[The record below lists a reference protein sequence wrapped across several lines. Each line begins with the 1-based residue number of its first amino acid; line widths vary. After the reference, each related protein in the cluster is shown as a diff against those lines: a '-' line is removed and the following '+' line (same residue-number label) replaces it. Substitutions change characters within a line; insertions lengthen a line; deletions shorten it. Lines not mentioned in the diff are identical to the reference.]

1 MSEIANGAQIDK
13 NTAEKHSPKSTNF
26 PITKKTYGTYRFG
39 ENGVCLVW
47 NGIEGDKVKVRQT
60 GEVDSYTLKAPL
72 MENIYLNKTYIQ
84 VPRQAI
90 LPRNWE
96 KIHTQPSI
104 GDDIDASIYGTSVRA
119 ADWNRYIA
127 AIYQDLLT
135 NIASISNPGEIASE
149 SEAYT
154 LIERCI
160 LTLNINEYIFSCGS
174 LINAMGA
181 KFWQLWRKRNWNFD
195 DMFEAFYNTK
205 IGYLSVTKLYTPNGQ
220 TETYLV
226 TMPAAEAEYP
236 EVGTKQRITLNE
248 FLTKVRDGDI
258 FTVTEVYSPTF
269 NSMSYEEIAA
279 AYQQQNLTKYF
290 PNTTPIYG
298 KPVDLARLWAY
309 QLTCAEWFT
318 NDKVDYIYNAEL
330 FRQYIR
336 NLWYITLERFEPA
349 TNLEYFVYNG
359 IKTEID
365 ELSAH
370 VFKYMGYSEAWETIT
385 DENVAAI
392 YKYQCALFKY
402 NRSLKYKDYFTGSR
416 TRPLAIGD
424 TTIPVTGNTVDV
436 VDVTKSIQIQRFLN
450 IVNRIPR
457 DLASYAKGIMGVHM
471 ATDYNKPLFLANTT
485 EAIYGSEV
493 ENTAEA
499 QMKEKNS
506 RTMTLKNGSGKYEFN
521 FTLDRD
527 SIIVGIYWFDI
538 ERAYTKGVHR
548 SFMHVDRFDMYNP
561 YLQYTG
567 DQPIYREEINAAMQ
581 GTFAYKE
588 AYSEFKEEVNDAF
601 GGFITDLPGWA
612 FTDADVQGT
621 HEQGMFQNP
630 EHISPDFIRSKPS
643 ELDRYYLSLT
653 GHSLSNYFHFI
664 IKTSSII
671 SATRKMSY
679 KPQILG

>member
-1 MSEIANGAQIDK
+1 MSEIANGAHIDK
-13 NTAEKHSPKSTNF
+13 NTAEKHNPKSTNF

-47 NGIEGDKVKVRQT
+47 NGIEGDKVKIRQT

-104 GDDIDASIYGTSVRA
+104 GDDIDASEYGTSVKA
-119 ADWNRYIA
+119 EHVNRLLNNIYSDIA
-127 AIYQDLLT
+127 QNITAFENISTIENANAI
-135 NIASISNPGEIASE
+135 IS
-149 SEAYT
+149 
-154 LIERCI
+154 RCI
-160 LTLNINEYIFSCGS
+160 IALNMGEYIFSPGS
-174 LINAMGA
+174 LLNAMGA
-181 KFWQLWRKRNWNFD
+181 KFWQLWRRGNKSCFD
-195 DMFEAFYNTK
+195 NLFEAFYNAK
-205 IGYLSVTKLYTPNGQ
+205 IGYIKVEEKYKTNPKTFY
-220 TETYLV
+220 V
-226 TMPAAEAEYP
+226 TMPSAEKDLFFGFIGE
-236 EVGTKQRITLNE
+236 QITLNE

-258 FTVTEVYSPTF
+258 FEVKEVLGITG
-269 NSMSYEEIAA
+269 NSLDAQQIAE
-279 AYQQQNLTKYF
+279 AYNNQEMATYL
-290 PNTTPIYG
+290 PINTPVYG
-298 KPVDLARLWAY
+298 KPLDIARLWAY

-336 NLWYITLERFEPA
+336 NLWYSYV
-349 TNLEYFVYNG
+349 NEYLSVDEEFFYYNG
-359 IKTEID
+359 IKIEID
-365 ELSAH
+365 ELSAY
-370 VFKYMGYSEAWETIT
+370 VFKHIGYGTA
-385 DENVAAI
+385 AAI
-392 YKYQCALFKY
+392 LANEGSKERYNYQCALFKY

-457 DLASYAKGIMGVHM
+457 DLASYARGIMGVNM

-485 EAIYGSEV
+485 EAIFGSEV

-499 QMKEKNS
+499 QMKDQNS

-567 DQPIYREEINAAMQ
+567 DQPIYKEEINAAMQ
-581 GTFAYKE
+581 GTFGYKE
-588 AYSEFKEEVNDAF
+588 AFAEFKEEVNDAF

-612 FTDADVQGT
+612 FTDAETKGT
-621 HEQGMFQNP
+621 IEGGMLQEP
-630 EHISPDFIRSKPS
+630 EVIGPEFIRSKPS

-664 IKTSSII
+664 IKTSSMI